1 MSYGRKP
8 FYIIGTRYPIKGA
21 EAVDCIEFFGPAH
34 GREYSAVVMRDEIAQ
49 LVAALERAG
58 ELDDLLEQGRAMLND
73 PDNNQ

>member
-1 MSYGRKP
+1 
-8 FYIIGTRYPIKGA
+8 
-21 EAVDCIEFFGPAH
+21 
-34 GREYSAVVMRDEIAQ
+34 MRDEIAQ